1 MIEQDTKPK
10 PKYEAKVWQNGT
22 WKATLLRD
30 GMTWSLVMEFE
41 TEEEAVAWA
50 REEAEKDRAA
60 ELAES
65 KAVRVEL

>member
-1 MIEQDTKPK
+1 MSEQDTM

-22 WKATLLRD
+22 WKAKLLRD
-30 GMTWSLVMEFE
+30 GMAWSLVMEFE
-41 TEEEAVAWA
+41 TQEEAFAWA

-60 ELAES
+60 VIAES